1 MSVAQEGKYQFLT
14 VNIEVSFH
22 VVVINDSI
30 MLNGDTNLLI

>member
-14 VNIEVSFH
+14 VNTGVSFH